1 MPLGPWMASTLRSV
15 EARFSTW
22 PVQQARECR
31 NCSPQMDLCL
41 RPTFLQMVNGFA
53 LRWAMR
59 RRIRPHSGR
68 LVETDQTRM
77 LCWLIGST
85 AQPIAVGV
93 GHPTADTTFFRRLR
107 VLRQPS
113 RLYGF
118 GRTLDELLT
127 PVCRPW

>member
-1 MPLGPWMASTLRSV
+1 
-15 EARFSTW
+15 
-22 PVQQARECR
+22 
-31 NCSPQMDLCL
+31 MDLCL

-85 AQPIAVGV
+85 AQPLAVGV

-107 VLRQPS
+107 VQTWALPIRSEEHTP
-113 RLYGF
+113 
-118 GRTLDELLT
+118 ELHPHFTIVSLLLLEKT
-127 PVCRPW
+127 HIGSSE